1 MNAGTWARIPKA
13 DQEIIARLSGESAAR
28 RFGHG
33 WDEADAHGVAVMREA
48 SVQMTQADKA
58 LVDDV
63 RKRTATL
70 EQNWIV
76 KAKAAG
82 LADPAQVLKEFR
94 TEVAKAK

>member
-1 MNAGTWARIPKA
+1 
-13 DQEIIARLSGESAAR
+13 
-28 RFGHG
+28 
-33 WDEADAHGVAVMREA
+33 
-48 SVQMTQADKA
+48 MTQADKA

-63 RKRTATL
+63 RKRTAPL
-70 EQNWIV
+70 EQSWIA